1 MSEDDWNFRFL
12 RSVLLF
18 FFALIASLLFYGYKE
33 TELKVKSIKSKTTG
47 ECSMTKKQLLDS
59 LEDLSDDAVIYVEAV
74 SDDFDIDHT
83 ADYVEVRDIV
93 SGNGVQNEATI
104 TAYFR

>member
-1 MSEDDWNFRFL
+1 
-12 RSVLLF
+12 
-18 FFALIASLLFYGYKE
+18 
-33 TELKVKSIKSKTTG
+33 
-47 ECSMTKKQLLDS
+47 MTKKQLLDS
-59 LEDLSDDAVIYVEAV
+59 LKDLADDAEIHVEAV

-83 ADYVEVRDIV
+83 ADYVEVKDIV